1 MPDDEGQHSRR
12 LVTPETAVMAL
23 LLIVVTF
30 RVTTP
35 VIALAVG
42 STRLPQWDMAK
53 YGVSGLR
60 LARALQDFEPLAFFR
75 HLKGLEVWP
84 PVFPLLEVPA
94 FLVAG
99 PGYSSA
105 RGLVA
110 LLFAVAIVA
119 AFWCGM
125 QSGSRWGIAVGSL
138 TAALVATSPMAHVFA
153 TIVMLEIPG
162 TMLLLLAV
170 GFYLRSLR
178 TDRARDFTVACVAA
192 TALFFCKYN
201 YGLIW
206 ILPMVAHEL
215 WRSHGAAGIRPTRV
229 TRSLRRPWVAFW
241 ALGLLSAVI
250 IEMTG
255 PWRFTIASRP
265 VSVSSSG
272 PLLYA
277 LYVTT
282 LLACFLRPRRCLDA
296 GRQWVRRLEPRART
310 MVFAIALPI
319 GLWMIV
325 PSHTINF
332 IGFLSNRSAG
342 PPLVSLESLLFY
354 PRVFLSEYSP
364 TPVMGVALL
373 VLGALSLRQLR
384 GADQTGRVV
393 ALALLISSIAAISH
407 PYKQPR
413 FFFITA
419 ALLWLAGSREAV
431 ELAERIA
438 VHTGETAER
447 WVIAT
452 IAASS
457 LFAAILVGVDADRLQ
472 RHHRRLTVHES
483 TVEILTEITNRAA
496 GYRSSV
502 VLGTWN
508 HLSPCLVEWRC
519 LQRGPSM
526 KPTQVPRSP
535 TGRRHRKN
543 LMGWLLTDPPDLLM
557 VVSAAPDSSLRTGF
571 ITETRWLD
579 PARRRLARD
588 PRFRLV
594 SRRDFPD
601 TGYRLESFE
610 PARTDRE
617 PVPR

>member
-206 ILPMVAHEL
+206 ILPMVGGG
-215 WRSHGAAGIRPTRV
+215 RG
-229 TRSLRRPWVAFW
+229 
-241 ALGLLSAVI
+241 
-250 IEMTG
+250 
-255 PWRFTIASRP
+255 SR
-265 VSVSSSG
+265 SG
-272 PLLYA
+272 PS
-277 LYVTT
+277 
-282 LLACFLRPRRCLDA
+282 ACCRP
-296 GRQWVRRLEPRART
+296 
-310 MVFAIALPI
+310 
-319 GLWMIV
+319 
-325 PSHTINF
+325 
-332 IGFLSNRSAG
+332 
-342 PPLVSLESLLFY
+342 
-354 PRVFLSEYSP
+354 
-364 TPVMGVALL
+364 
-373 VLGALSLRQLR
+373 
-384 GADQTGRVV
+384 
-393 ALALLISSIAAISH
+393 
-407 PYKQPR
+407 
-413 FFFITA
+413 
-419 ALLWLAGSREAV
+419 
-431 ELAERIA
+431 
-438 VHTGETAER
+438 
-447 WVIAT
+447 
-452 IAASS
+452 
-457 LFAAILVGVDADRLQ
+457 
-472 RHHRRLTVHES
+472 
-483 TVEILTEITNRAA
+483 
-496 GYRSSV
+496 
-502 VLGTWN
+502 
-508 HLSPCLVEWRC
+508 
-519 LQRGPSM
+519 
-526 KPTQVPRSP
+526 
-535 TGRRHRKN
+535 
-543 LMGWLLTDPPDLLM
+543 
-557 VVSAAPDSSLRTGF
+557 
-571 ITETRWLD
+571 
-579 PARRRLARD
+579 
-588 PRFRLV
+588 
-594 SRRDFPD
+594 
-601 TGYRLESFE
+601 
-610 PARTDRE
+610 
-617 PVPR
+617 